1 MQIRLVV
8 TGLLVAAM
16 AVVNPSWHGHA
27 AVQQVLD
34 QAVAGGLPGISAE
47 IRGPDRTWFGTA
59 GVADITTSR
68 QRKPPDRFRI
78 GSTTKTFVATVVLQ
92 LVAEH
97 RLRLDDPVERWL
109 PGVVRGN
116 GQDGRRVTIREML
129 GQTSG
134 IFDYQGD
141 STLQKQSVGTPFL
154 VHRFD
159 QYTPDQLVRIAMA
172 HPSPFA
178 PGTNWGYSNTNYI
191 LLGMLIER
199 ITGRSLA
206 QEIALRIARPLGLT
220 GTYLPAATDTSILA
234 PHGRGY
240 SKLLLPDP
248 TPIYDVTE
256 LSPSWSWAAGGLI
269 STVGDLTRFFGA
281 LLAGTLLPPAEQRAM
296 FTTRPTAGWIPN
308 TTYGLGMSSIALS
321 CGRVVWGMGGAISGS
336 FSYTYGTRD
345 GRTVLAVNVNGDWNN
360 PIGTFTQALEAQ
372 FCPAG

>member
-1 MQIRLVV
+1 MRTRLAA
-8 TGLLVAAM
+8 TGLLVAVL
-16 AVVNPSWHGHA
+16 AVMNPSSPRHD

-34 QAVAGGLPGISAE
+34 QAVAGGLPGIAAE
-47 IRGPDRTWFGTA
+47 VAMSRDRAWFGTA
-59 GVADITTSR
+59 GVADLTTGRSR
-68 QRKPPDRFRI
+68 RPADRFRI

-97 RLRLDDPVERWL
+97 KLGLDDPVERWL
-109 PGVVRGN
+109 PGLVR
-116 GQDGRRVTIREML
+116 DGRLVTIRELL

-141 STLQKQSVGTPFL
+141 PVLQQQSVGTAFL

-159 QYTPDQLVRIAMA
+159 QYTPERLVQIAMA
-172 HPSPFA
+172 NPSPFA
-178 PGTNWGYSNTNYI
+178 PGTSWGYSNTNYI
-191 LLGMLIER
+191 LLGLVIER

-206 QEIALRIARPLGLT
+206 HEIALRIARPLGLT
-220 GTYLPAATDTSILA
+220 GTYLPVETSIRG
-234 PHGRGY
+234 PHGRAY
-240 SKLLLPDP
+240 SKLFLPDP
-248 TPIYDVTE
+248 TPVYDVTE

-281 LLAGTLLPPAEQRAM
+281 LLAGRLLPPAEQRAM
-296 FTTRPTAGWIPN
+296 FTTRATIGWIPN
-308 TTYGLGMSSIALS
+308 TTYGLGMSSITLS

-345 GRTVLAVNVNGDWNN
+345 GRAMLAINVNGDWNN

-372 FCPAG
+372 FCPAV